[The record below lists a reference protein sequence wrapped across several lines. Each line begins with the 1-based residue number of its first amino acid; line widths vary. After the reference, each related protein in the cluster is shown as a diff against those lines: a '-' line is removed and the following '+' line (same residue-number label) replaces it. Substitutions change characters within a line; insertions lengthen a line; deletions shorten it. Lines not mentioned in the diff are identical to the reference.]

1 MKKVVFF
8 SVLLVAGLALS
19 QFLPTMVG
27 DAYGPVEHVVRMLT
41 MMALAFIMI
50 NVGREFEID
59 KSRLGMYGWDYLIAM
74 TTAAFPWIFVTLYF
88 VFAMLPAEFW
98 GDINAWKESL
108 LAGRFAAPTSAG
120 VLFAMLAAAGLSMTW
135 MFHKARVL
143 AIFDDLDTVLLML
156 PLKALM
162 VGLVWQLGVIF
173 VVTLGLLWLAWVYLH
188 RWRIPT
194 AWPWVLGY
202 AAAIMGLSEVI
213 YFFSL
218 NIDDT
223 MGIHIEV
230 LLPAFVLGCLM
241 AHDENPDKHEAS
253 RAVSAKQISTRIPEE
268 RVTTII
274 SAAFMVLVGLSMP
287 SLLVP
292 EEVDLAEL
300 DLAELEL
307 AEEPFADESVLQ
319 FAQPRPDGEI
329 ASYDDPASEANSV
342 IASQPFPG
350 WDRIAVHV
358 VMLTLL
364 ANLGKMIPLFCY
376 QREAHWKERLA
387 LAVGMW
393 PRGEVGAGVLV
404 VSLSYGIGGPI
415 LTAAMLSLCLN
426 LVLTGFFIVIVKRLL
441 ESSNADILSTAA
453 IR

>member
-1 MKKVVFF
+1 MKKVALF
-8 SVLLVAGLALS
+8 SVLLIVGLSLS
-19 QFLPTMVG
+19 QFLPAMVG
-27 DAYGPVEHVVRMLT
+27 DAYGPVLHVIRMLT

-59 KSRLGMYGWDYLIAM
+59 KSRLGMYGWDYVIAM
-74 TTAAFPWIFVTLYF
+74 TTAAFPWIFVTMYF
-88 VFAMLPAEFW
+88 VFAMLPADFW
-98 GDINAWKESL
+98 SDINAWKESL

-120 VLFAMLAAAGLSMTW
+120 VLFAMLAAAGLSLTW
-135 MFHKARVL
+135 MFRKARVL

-173 VVTLGLLWLAWVYLH
+173 VVTLALLWLAWVYLH
-188 RWRIPT
+188 RWRIP
-194 AWPWVLGY
+194 ASWPWVLGY
-202 AAAIMGLSEVI
+202 AAVIMGMSEII

-241 AHDENPDKHEAS
+241 AHDENSDEHSAS
-253 RAVSAKQISTRIPEE
+253 GTVTAKNNLTRIPEE

-274 SAAFMVLVGLSMP
+274 SAVFMVLVGMSMP
-287 SLLVP
+287 SLLTP
-292 EEVDLAEL
+292 DGED
-300 DLAELEL
+300 L
-307 AEEPFADESVLQ
+307 AEEPFADESALQ

-342 IASQPFPG
+342 VASQPFPG
-350 WDRIAVHV
+350 WTAIAVHV
-358 VMLTLL
+358 VMLTVL

-376 QREAHWKERLA
+376 RREAHWKERLA
-387 LAVGMW
+387 LAIGMW

-415 LTAAMLSLCLN
+415 LTVAMLSLCLN
-426 LVLTGFFIVIVKRLL
+426 LVLTGFFIMIVKRLL
-441 ESSNADILSTAA
+441 ESAMADTQSTPQSVRPDVA
-453 IR
+453 